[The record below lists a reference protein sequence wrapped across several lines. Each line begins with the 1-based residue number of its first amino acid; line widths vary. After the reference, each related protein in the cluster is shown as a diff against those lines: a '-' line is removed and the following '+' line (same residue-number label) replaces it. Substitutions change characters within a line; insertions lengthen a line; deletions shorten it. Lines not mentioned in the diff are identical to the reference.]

1 MNTKYGLP
9 EYEPE
14 SPTEEEQ
21 EEDQIMK
28 YKKDLKENN

>member
-9 EYEPE
+9 EYEPD
-14 SPTEEEQ
+14 SPTEVEQ